1 MILVVGS
8 VNIDFTIKVKRF
20 PEEGETITDGSF
32 FQSPGGK
39 GLNQAVASARAGE
52 KTSLVCSVGNDVFW
66 NFIET
71 YLKNEKNL
79 TIFPEMN
86 DNFST
91 GIAFILVDEKG
102 KNKIVVSPG
111 ANAMLSPNHVRN
123 VLEQSNPH
131 FVVLQC
137 EIPFD
142 VVQTVMGMKDKLN
155 FIVVFNTAPFR
166 SWVREIIHL
175 PDFVIMNEVE
185 AKHIFGKDVKDKDS
199 AVNVLKDYP
208 FYNSVM
214 ITLGK
219 DGVVLLNPEKGKKIS
234 HFPAFEVEVVDTTGA
249 GDTFA
254 GYFSAMMSAGKGLE
268 ESINLAQA
276 ASAVCVTREGAVKSI
291 PKFHEVLAFLQTL
304 K

>member
-1 MILVVGS
+1 MILIVGS
-8 VNIDFTIKVKRF
+8 INIDFTIKVKRF
-20 PEEGETITDGSF
+20 PEEGETITDGVF

-52 KTSLVCSVGNDVFW
+52 KTFLVCSVGNDVFW
-66 NFIET
+66 KFIED

-79 TIFPEMN
+79 TILPEVN
-86 DNFST
+86 KGFST
-91 GIAFILVDEKG
+91 GVAFILVDDKG

-111 ANAMLSPNHVRN
+111 ANAKLSSNHVRQ
-123 VLEQSNPH
+123 VLEQSNPR

-142 VVQTVMGMKDKLN
+142 VVQTVMEMKNKLN
-155 FIVVFNTAPFR
+155 FIVVFNTAPFK
-166 SWVREIIHL
+166 SWVREIIHI

-185 AKHIFGKDVKDKDS
+185 AKQIFGKDVKDKDS
-199 AVNVLKDYP
+199 AVVVLKDYP
-208 FYNSVM
+208 FHNSVM

-219 DGVVLLNPEKGKKIS
+219 DGVVLLNQEKGKKIS
-234 HFPAFEVEVVDTTGA
+234 HFPAFEVDVVDTTGA

-254 GYFSAMMSAGKGLE
+254 GYFSAMMSAGKDLE